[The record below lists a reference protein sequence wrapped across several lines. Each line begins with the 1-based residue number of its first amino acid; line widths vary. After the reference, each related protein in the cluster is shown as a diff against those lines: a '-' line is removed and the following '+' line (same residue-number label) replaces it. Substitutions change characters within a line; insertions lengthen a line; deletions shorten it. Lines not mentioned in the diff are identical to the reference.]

1 VEGELVIVE
10 TTSRIQVTLQNREG
24 QAARDRAELRAGL
37 LRTPR
42 EIPSRFF
49 YDDRGSRLFERITE
63 LPEYYQ
69 TRTEHALLLAI
80 ADRVVAAS
88 GAEELVEIGS
98 GAATK
103 TRALLDAMARTG
115 RLRLYAPVDVAEGT
129 VRRIADELAA
139 EYPGL
144 AVHGVV
150 GDFTAAIDALSLG
163 DGEGPGA
170 YDIDGQGTGASDI
183 DGQGTGASAIA
194 GQGPGA
200 SHHRGRR
207 LVIFLGGTI
216 GNLQPDEA
224 RELLARRHREMT
236 PGDHFLLGVD
246 LVKPVPRLEAA
257 YNDAAGITAE
267 FNRNI
272 LRVVNRLTGGDFQP
286 AAFRHHAF
294 YDSRQRWIE
303 MQLRA
308 ASRQHVRLPA
318 IELEIDLAPG
328 EEIRTEI
335 SAKYDRAS
343 AEALLASAGFAPVAW
358 YTDPGQLFGLSLA
371 RRT

>member
-1 VEGELVIVE
+1 MIVE

-150 GDFTAAIDALSLG
+150 GDFTAAIDALS
-163 DGEGPGA
+163 
-170 YDIDGQGTGASDI
+170 SN
-183 DGQGTGASAIA
+183 
-194 GQGPGA
+194 
-200 SHHRGRR
+200 HRGRR

-246 LVKPVPRLEAA
+246 LIKPVPRLEAA

-286 AAFRHHAF
+286 AAFRHLAF

-303 MQLRA
+303 MRLRA

-343 AEALLASAGFAPVAW
+343 TEALLASAGFAPVAW

>member
-1 VEGELVIVE
+1 MIVE

-150 GDFTAAIDALSLG
+150 GDFTAAIDALS
-163 DGEGPGA
+163 
-170 YDIDGQGTGASDI
+170 SN
-183 DGQGTGASAIA
+183 
-194 GQGPGA
+194 
-200 SHHRGRR
+200 HRGRR

-216 GNLQPDEA
+216 GNLQSDEA
-224 RELLARRHREMT
+224 RELLARRHREMA

-286 AAFRHHAF
+286 AAFRHYAF

-303 MQLRA
+303 MRLRA

-371 RRT
+371 RRM